1 MRPEPGASGS
11 LPAEAAPAGDR
22 LLVVYLALT
31 GVLAAATLTGTGL
44 ALAAA
49 HAVAAAAV
57 LALARLPLPGSRALR
72 FLRIF
77 LPVAVTP
84 LLYTELG
91 TLNQLVNP
99 GYLDAVVQ
107 GWEAR
112 LTGGQPSLYAA
123 RRWPAL
129 WLSELLHLGYFSYYF
144 VVPAAALAVWRKAGD
159 RGLERAAVTVGL
171 AFFLCYLVFAVFPV
185 AGPRY
190 EFPRIEGP
198 PAGGAVFD
206 LVHGVL
212 EAGSSKGTAFPSSHV
227 AAAAAALA
235 AARRDARRWFWIL
248 LVPVALLTAGTV
260 YGRFHYAV
268 DAAAGLVVAGVAY
281 AATPVVVRRLG
292 GAAGEDGGEGSGAG
306 QGPDRADEA

>member
-1 MRPEPGASGS
+1 MRREPGASGS
-11 LPAEAAPAGDR
+11 LPGETVPAGDR
-22 LLVVYLALT
+22 LLVLYLAVT
-31 GVLAAATLTGTGL
+31 GVLAAATLTGVGL
-44 ALAAA
+44 ALAGA

-57 LALARLPLPGSRALR
+57 GALARRSLPGSRPLR

-84 LLYTELG
+84 LLYTELE

-107 GWEAR
+107 GWEAG
-112 LTGGQPSLYAA
+112 LLGGQPSLEAA
-123 RRWPAL
+123 RRWPSL

-144 VVPAAALAVWRKAGD
+144 VVPAAALAVWWKAGD

-190 EFPRIEGP
+190 QFPRIEGP
-198 PAGGAVFD
+198 PAGGAVFE

-227 AAAAAALA
+227 AAAAAALL

-248 LVPVALLTAGTV
+248 LVPVALLTVGTV

-268 DAAAGLVVAGVAY
+268 DALAGIAVAALAHR
-281 AATPVVVRRLG
+281 ATPAVVRRLG
-292 GAAGEDGGEGSGAG
+292 GSAGGDGGTGSDGG
-306 QGPDRADEA
+306 DGPDGP